1 MGMSF
6 RVSHLL
12 VAGLGI
18 IASWAQDAVAQGT
31 GAVAGRVVVAGSA
44 RPAVGAGLFVDGARS
59 RVTTDPDGRFRI
71 TGIAVGRRS
80 IEARLTGYDRAS
92 QSVVVTTG
100 GTVTVELSLS
110 RSAQELTALTV
121 IGTPTDLEETK
132 TALAAVPGGVDYIGP
147 AEIRATRQA
156 NLRDVLGF
164 TPGVFVQPRFG
175 AADESQI
182 SIRGSGLRNNF
193 HARGLNVLVNGMPY
207 RNADGFTDFESLEL
221 TTVEAI
227 EVSKGAN
234 AFRLGGSTLGGA
246 INLTTKTGFT
256 ARPFAALAQAGAFG
270 FVKAQVESGHQ
281 FGALDYYASYA
292 HTGVDGYRRWSE
304 QGRDRVNLHLGYRLG
319 QRTDARA
326 FYFFARVR
334 EQLPGALTAAEF
346 ASTPDAAVP
355 ENATNRWGR
364 DYDLHHIGVQLRS
377 QLGAGH
383 RLEVS
388 PYLQTRDMDHPIFEV
403 LNQQA
408 HDVGA
413 EIRYLNTGTVGGRA
427 SRFTIGV
434 QPAFQRMRNRQ
445 YVNVAGAH
453 GALTRDERDRVANLA
468 VYAEESIDL
477 ADRLT
482 ATAGIRY
489 DRSRRTVRD
498 DFLSNGDQ
506 SDVRTYE
513 PVTPRLGLLY
523 RTRGGIQVFA
533 NASKTVEP
541 PLLLEMTSFGN
552 PGGFIDLEAQRAWQ
566 FEVGARGERGGLGW
580 ELSFYDIELRDEIL
594 NLNVQPFPNAPF
606 TIPTY
611 RNAPKTRHLGLEA
624 GLDYRLP
631 GGIFSR
637 GEAPD
642 QLTIRGAYTFNRF
655 TYVEDPTYQ
664 GNAIPGA
671 PKHHVVAELRYA
683 HPTGFRVT
691 PSVEWVPT
699 SYYLDSRNTVTN
711 DSWASFGVRAEWLFA
726 TAGVTAFM
734 EGRNLTDAR
743 YSASA
748 QVDNGAGRFYE
759 PADRRSLVA
768 GIRWL
773 P

>member
-1 MGMSF
+1 MGLSL
-6 RVSHLL
+6 RIGRLL
-12 VAGLGI
+12 VAALGAI
-18 IASWAQDAVAQGT
+18 GSVGHDAMAQAT
-31 GAVAGRVVVAGSA
+31 GAVAGRVTLAGST
-44 RPAVGAGLFVDGARS
+44 RPAAGAELSVDGTRS

-71 TGIAVGRRS
+71 TGLAVGRRS
-80 IEARLTGYDRAS
+80 IEARLAGYDRAS
-92 QSVVVTTG
+92 QTVDVAAG
-100 GTVTVELSLS
+100 GTVTVELSLT
-110 RSAQELTALTV
+110 RTAQELTALTV
-121 IGTPTDLEETK
+121 IGTPTDLEEAK
-132 TALAAVPGGVDYIGP
+132 AALASVPGGVDYIGP
-147 AEIRATRQA
+147 AEIRSTRQA

-193 HARGLNVLVNGMPY
+193 HARGVNVLVNGMPY

-221 TTVEAI
+221 ATVEAI
-227 EVSKGAN
+227 EVAKGAN

-256 ARPFAALAQAGAFG
+256 ARPFAAFAQAGAYG
-270 FVKAQVESGHQ
+270 FRKAQVESGRQ

-292 HTGVDGYRRWSE
+292 HTGVDGYRRWAE

-319 QRTDARA
+319 ERTDARA

-346 ASTPDAAVP
+346 AATPDAAVP

-364 DYDLHHIGVQLRS
+364 DYDLHHLGVQLRS
-377 QLGAGH
+377 QLGANH

-388 PYLQTRDMDHPIFEV
+388 PYLQYRDIDHPIFEV
-403 LNQQA
+403 INQQS

-413 EIRYLNTGTVGGRA
+413 EVRYLNTGRIGERA
-427 SRFTIGV
+427 SRFTLGF
-434 QPAFQRMRNRQ
+434 QPAFLRMRNRQ
-445 YVNVAGAH
+445 FVNVTGGH

-468 VYAEESIDL
+468 IYAEESIDL

-482 ATAGIRY
+482 ATLGIRY

-498 DFLSNGDQ
+498 DFLGNGDQ

-513 PVTPRLGLLY
+513 PITPRFGLLY
-523 RTRGGIQVFA
+523 RTPGGVQLFA

-552 PGGFIDLEAQRAWQ
+552 PGGFIDLAEQRAWQ
-566 FEVGARGERGGLGW
+566 FEVGARGERAGLGW

-594 NLNVQPFPNAPF
+594 NRNVQPFPNAPF

-631 GGIFSR
+631 SGIFLR
-637 GEAPD
+637 GDAPD
-642 QLTIRGAYTFNRF
+642 QLTIRGAYTFGRF
-655 TYVEDPTYQ
+655 TYVADPVYQ
-664 GNAIPGA
+664 GKAIPGA
-671 PKHHVVAELRYA
+671 PKHHLVAEIRYA
-683 HPTGFRVT
+683 HPTGFRLA
-691 PSVEWVPT
+691 PSLEWVPT
-699 SYYLDSRNTVTN
+699 SYFLDSGNTVTN
-711 DSWASFGVRAEWLFA
+711 DSWAAFGVRAEWLFA
-726 TAGVTAFM
+726 GAGLTAFL